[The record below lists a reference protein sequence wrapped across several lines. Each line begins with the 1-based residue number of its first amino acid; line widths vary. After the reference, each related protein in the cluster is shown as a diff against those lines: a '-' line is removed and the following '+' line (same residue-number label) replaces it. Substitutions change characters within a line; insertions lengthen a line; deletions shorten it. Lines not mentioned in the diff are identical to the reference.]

1 MSLVFDIIEKKLLL
15 SIIRWICLA
24 LCVVIIYLDSVYS
37 NIYFKILLG
46 LSIGTYIVLTLG
58 FSLFI
63 KRFKT
68 IGQFRFN
75 ETDIVI
81 LKDNIERLDFR
92 IDKNIKISIT
102 LTGFRGE
109 NLQYFYFVISEGIGL
124 IEIEYNDEIYRY
136 DIIVDKEFRKRLT
149 DIIVSYKDL
158 GANIK
163 WIKKKY

>member
-1 MSLVFDIIEKKLLL
+1 MSLVFDIIEKKHLL

-24 LCVVIIYLDSVYS
+24 FCVVIIYLDSVYS